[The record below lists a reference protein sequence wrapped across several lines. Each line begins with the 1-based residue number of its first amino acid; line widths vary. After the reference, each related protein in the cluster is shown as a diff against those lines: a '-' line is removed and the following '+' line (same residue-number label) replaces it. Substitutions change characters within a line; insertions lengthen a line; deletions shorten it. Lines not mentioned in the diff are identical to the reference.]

1 MSLESIFI
9 VLFLITLIY
18 IDLLLLWL
26 ILTKIK
32 VRDRKKRL
40 EAIKNPKS
48 IQLTALERIEK
59 RNRIIE
65 NRRLLKR

>member
-1 MSLESIFI
+1 MNLESVFI
-9 VLFLITLIY
+9 VLCLITFIYANFLI
-18 IDLLLLWL
+18 LWL

-32 VRDRKKRL
+32 VRNQRMYL
-40 EAIKNPKS
+40 EAIKNPKP

-65 NRRLLKR
+65 NRRLLRR